1 MFFVHVGIFACAFIM
16 LEYSL
21 SKFKEKRTIPE
32 RLFDISMFLLAA
44 VIMGLSAE
52 GAIEHFKL

>member
-1 MFFVHVGIFACAFIM
+1 MFFIHVGIFICAFIM

-21 SKFKEKRTIPE
+21 SKFKDKRTVPE
-32 RLFDISMFLLAA
+32 RLFDISLLLLAA

-52 GAIEHFKL
+52 GVIENFKI